1 MRGVVS
7 HWEWAHYWPESA
19 LGSHTEWNEWAGSPV
34 YTLCTIETTTKKYK
48 KNSSRCK
55 LCLQAAEWT
64 TEMGGSGPLS
74 GLGTLNPTGMKWI
87 PVHIW
92 LAQAWDKLSHWVTR
106 IGRVFC
112 KAWGCSDRNE
122 DEVVKQRNKSEQ
134 HFRGYW
140 NLFWSNF
147 SSITSVNN
155 GVFPCTGG
163 KTLTFVWYARLQRF
177 SRVSE
182 IWLFFHSEVF
192 VVSDELWVVFP
203 DKCRKWC

>member
-1 MRGVVS
+1 MHKKRGSFNLSLSLTESERTSCPIPVRCRPSVPSERSGQALRVS
-7 HWEWAHYWPESA
+7 SLLARVCFGFSHRVEWMSWASGLHPVHYRD
-19 LGSHTEWNEWAGSPV
+19 NN
-34 YTLCTIETTTKKYK
+34 KKIK
-48 KNSSRCK
+48 KTSSRCK

-106 IGRVFC
+106 IGRVFR
-112 KAWGCSDRNE
+112 KAWGCSDGNE

-140 NLFWSNF
+140 NFFNLISLQ
-147 SSITSVNN
+147 SHLLMITEY
-155 GVFPCTGG
+155 FPVLGE
-163 KTLTFVWYARLQRF
+163 K
-177 SRVSE
+177 
-182 IWLFFHSEVF
+182 H
-192 VVSDELWVVFP
+192 
-203 DKCRKWC
+203 